1 VTGLPA
7 SPGPPA
13 WILLHTGP
21 SAAVKAVFG
30 VLQACVLLIGSPV
43 IGILAAGLINAVSS
57 ASTVGTGRAPS
68 SSSAAVT
75 VGFVV
80 ALLFG
85 LLCLTRLLSLLR
97 GAAWLEG
104 STLVVRRALR
114 SRRCDL
120 ATAVRFS
127 RYTTKSGVPMLIA
140 HDGRTGRRIR
150 LPLRDPG
157 TARAFSPGQLFAP
170 PKLYAL
176 ADAIV
181 AGGRRTDPEAVQV
194 ANSLRA
200 LAVAGW

>member
-7 SPGPPA
+7 SPRPPA
-13 WILLHTGP
+13 WVPLHKGQRP
-21 SAAVKAVFG
+21 AVKAVFG
-30 VLQACVLLIGSPV
+30 VLAACVLLIGTPV
-43 IGILAAGLINAVSS
+43 IGFLVAGLVNAASS
-57 ASTVGTGRAPS
+57 ASTVGTGKPPS
-68 SSSAAVT
+68 SSGAAVT
-75 VGFVV
+75 VGLVV

-85 LLCLTRLLSLLR
+85 LALLTRLLALLR
-97 GAAWLEG
+97 SAAWLEG
-104 STLVVRRALR
+104 STLVVRGALR

-127 RYTTKSGVPMLIA
+127 RYTTKFGVPMLIA

-157 TARAFSPGQLFAP
+157 AARASSPGQLFAP

>member
-1 VTGLPA
+1 MGLPA
-7 SPGPPA
+7 TPGSPG
-13 WILLHTGP
+13 WISLHTGP
-21 SAAVKAVFG
+21 SPAVKAVFG
-30 VLQACVLLIGSPV
+30 VLQGGVLLIGTPI

-57 ASTVGTGRAPS
+57 ASTAGTGRAPS
-68 SSSAAVT
+68 SSGVAVF

-80 ALLFG
+80 ALLFC
-85 LLCLTRLLSLLR
+85 LVFLTRLLWLLR
-97 GAAWLEG
+97 SAAWLEG
-104 STLVVRRALR
+104 STLVVRGALR

-120 ATAVRFS
+120 ASAVGFS
-127 RYTTKSGVPMLIA
+127 RYTTMFGVPMLTA
-140 HDGRTGRRIR
+140 RDGRTGRRIR

-157 TARAFSPGQLFAP
+157 TARAFSPGRLYPP

-181 AGGRRTDPEAVQV
+181 AGGRRMDPEAVQT